1 MINKVHIRYE
11 DDVFNGEHP
20 FSCGIVIDVRT
31 INKFKSLNPFFYRN
45 YHGKQQTRNG
55 NLTLLPKPIQV
66 IKRAILTQ

>member
-31 INKFKSLNPFFYRN
+31 INKFKSLNPYFLQKLSWETTDQKWKFDS
-45 YHGKQQTRNG
+45 
-55 NLTLLPKPIQV
+55 
-66 IKRAILTQ
+66 AA